1 MPHIPQDPPPV
12 PCHSRVELC
21 ARYPDS
27 APPSGATQAPRDIM
41 SLCREVHSRRDSL
54 RWESVGH
61 GVTGTG
67 PGCSPHPPP
76 PAGANS
82 PALARARGPRAR
94 ASRTTARPPFVSL
107 HERPSRGLSR
117 TATARSPPLCRR
129 KHQPPPT
136 VQIQGLLPW
145 GFQGHKSQRPAGGAG
160 PTSAFSEQTI
170 ERGRRPSE

>member
-1 MPHIPQDPPPV
+1 MMPHIPQDPAPV

-76 PAGANS
+76 PQGQTALPWPGLGDPGQEPASPLPGRPLFPYTRDHLVVCLGLQQHGLPHSAGGNTS
-82 PALARARGPRAR
+82 HHPQCR
-94 ASRTTARPPFVSL
+94 
-107 HERPSRGLSR
+107 SRGFCPGVFR
-117 TATARSPPLCRR
+117 DISPSGQQEGRV
-129 KHQPPPT
+129 PPP
-136 VQIQGLLPW
+136 P
-145 GFQGHKSQRPAGGAG
+145 SQNR
-160 PTSAFSEQTI
+160 Q
-170 ERGRRPSE
+170 